1 MVPNYCVYNIY
12 IYVYIFFLLENFEY
26 FFEIYVRMENVKQPN
41 YKNESIDTKHL
52 NNKKKT
58 DFQQ

>member
-1 MVPNYCVYNIY
+1 MTPNYCEYNIY
-12 IYVYIFFLLENFEY
+12 IYFFCLKTLNI